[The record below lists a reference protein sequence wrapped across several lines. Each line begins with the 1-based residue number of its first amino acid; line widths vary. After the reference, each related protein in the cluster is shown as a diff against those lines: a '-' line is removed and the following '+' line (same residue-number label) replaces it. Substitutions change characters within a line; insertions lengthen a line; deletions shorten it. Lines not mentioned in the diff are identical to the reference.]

1 MSVKVGDL
9 KDQLGTQDHSIL
21 LCECC
26 GGEYS
31 ANSGDYFLLPKSQV
45 LTCCEEP
52 LKRVIKRTVYE
63 EV

>member
-1 MSVKVGDL
+1 MAIKVGDL
-9 KDQLGTQDHSIL
+9 KDQTGTNDRAIL
-21 LCECC
+21 MCVCC

-45 LTCCEEP
+45 LTCCDEP
-52 LKRVIKRTVYE
+52 LKRVVKRTVFE